1 MKTKLFVRRQWI
13 YPLKSHLLSPY
24 LNPVTR
30 GQQKYN
36 DAHIKTRNVVERQ
49 YGVLKRRFPVL
60 AVSIRLRLDTA
71 IRVMLACCVLHNIC
85 IIRKECEPINDGSIP
100 NLETLINDDQIPRPP
115 ITNSDPVYGFQRS
128 QMTQYFDNGV
138 TRIEYVSDDRKH
150 TGSGAARPAKTCSYV
165 LTATAVML
173 RPPNKTSDIKYR
185 SRRRNQMCNINR
197 KFRLIGIGVGAPRY
211 IRNAYFSYLCV
222 VDVELMEFVM
232 DIHALFF
239 ASFVDPSGF

>member
-1 MKTKLFVRRQWI
+1 MDINHDLFEELLSDRHLYGRPRIYRERSKDFEKYDDTDFFIRYRLSKESVIFILKNIEHLLEFHDNRRQWI
-13 YPLKSHLLSPY
+13 YPLKIHLLSPY

-71 IRVMLACCVLHNIC
+71 IRVMLACCVLHDIC

-115 ITNSDPVYGFQRS
+115 ITNGDPVYGFQRS
-128 QMTQYFDNGV
+128 QMTQYFD
-138 TRIEYVSDDRKH
+138 S
-150 TGSGAARPAKTCSYV
+150 
-165 LTATAVML
+165 L
-173 RPPNKTSDIKYR
+173 
-185 SRRRNQMCNINR
+185 
-197 KFRLIGIGVGAPRY
+197 
-211 IRNAYFSYLCV
+211 
-222 VDVELMEFVM
+222 
-232 DIHALFF
+232 
-239 ASFVDPSGF
+239 